1 MGKRQR
7 DCADCGAPVGF
18 LERRL
23 CCRCMRRLA
32 EDAARAPCPG
42 CGKQRVLQDGTGR
55 CVACSRACT
64 GCGHPVRSKGAA
76 LCRDCRRGA
85 RQQAAR
91 QDCPKCGRPGLLREL
106 TGWCG
111 HCSRPRQGRQP
122 PRICSGCGELRWHA
136 AAGLCSPCWQRHP
149 DRPFVRG
156 SNLAARLPHPP
167 DWLGDFIAH
176 LAARHGPARA
186 CTMITVLG
194 RLLEDEHPDHPQAIL
209 ERARRPGRSMGSL
222 ARALEGFFT
231 ARGLALPT
239 DQDERLAAG
248 RRRRRIDAVPGPL
261 RPAAESFAAFMLRA
275 RERALRAGTRPRADE
290 TIETAL
296 ATVRDLGQFMDGY
309 LSKRDWALAGVHD
322 IEAFLATLP
331 KGRKRRLTVL
341 RQFFRFARAQKIV
354 LTDPTR
360 GLSARQPAGFTGQ
373 TVLLDKQRELFRR
386 WTAGPD
392 AHPHEALLGILA
404 LVHGMSSLEVRG
416 LRADDIDHAARTVQ
430 LGKRPHP
437 VPLDPAS
444 WDALQRCLA
453 HRDAQATENP
463 HVMVTRGT
471 RARTCA
477 ASVAYVSHVL
487 DPCGVPPRMLRS
499 TRLIDLVNSMDPKLV
514 AAAFGMD
521 AESVLIYLADRI
533 DPGRLPATMS

>member
-18 LERRL
+18 LERQL

-32 EDAARAPCPG
+32 EDAAKAPCPG
-42 CGKQRVLQDGTGR
+42 CGKQRILQDGTGR
-55 CVACSRACT
+55 CVACSRACA
-64 GCGHPVRSKGAA
+64 GCGHPVRSKDAA

-91 QDCPKCGRPGLLREL
+91 QDCPKCGRPGLLREA

-122 PRICSGCGELRWHA
+122 PRVCSGCGELRRHA
-136 AAGLCSPCWQRHP
+136 ALGLCSACWQRHP

-156 SNLAARLPHPP
+156 STWPP
-167 DWLGDFIAH
+167 GCRTRRTGWAGSSPISP
-176 LAARHGPARA
+176 ARHGPARA
-186 CTMITVLG
+186 CTMITALG
-194 RLLEDEHPDHPQAIL
+194 RLLEDEHPGHPQAVL

-239 DQDERLAAG
+239 DQAERLAAG
-248 RRRRRIDAVPGPL
+248 RRQRRIGAVPGPL
-261 RPAAESFAAFMLRA
+261 RPAADAFAAYMLRA

-296 ATVRDLGQFMDGY
+296 ATVRDLGQFMDGD
-309 LSKRDWALAGVHD
+309 LGKQDWALADVHD

-341 RQFFRFARAQKIV
+341 RQFFRFARTRKIM
-354 LTDPTR
+354 LADPAR

-373 TVLLDKQRELFRR
+373 TILLDRQRELFRR
-386 WTAGPD
+386 WTTGPD

-404 LVHGMSSLEVRG
+404 LVHGASSLEVRH
-416 LRADDIDHAARTVQ
+416 LRADDIDDAARTVR

-444 WDALQRCLA
+444 WQVLQRCLA
-453 HRDAQATENP
+453 HRDAQPTANP
-463 HVMVTRGT
+463 HVIVTKGT
-471 RARTCA
+471 RAGRA
-477 ASVAYVSHVL
+477 PASVAYMSHVL

-499 TRLIDLVNSMDPKLV
+499 TRLTDLVNSMDPKLV

-521 AESVLIYLADRI
+521 AESVMIYLADRI
-533 DPGRLPATMS
+533 DPGRLPATMG

>member
-1 MGKRQR
+1 
-7 DCADCGAPVGF
+7 
-18 LERRL
+18 
-23 CCRCMRRLA
+23 
-32 EDAARAPCPG
+32 
-42 CGKQRVLQDGTGR
+42 
-55 CVACSRACT
+55 
-64 GCGHPVRSKGAA
+64 
-76 LCRDCRRGA
+76 
-85 RQQAAR
+85 
-91 QDCPKCGRPGLLREL
+91 
-106 TGWCG
+106 
-111 HCSRPRQGRQP
+111 
-122 PRICSGCGELRWHA
+122 
-136 AAGLCSPCWQRHP
+136 
-149 DRPFVRG
+149 
-156 SNLAARLPHPP
+156 LPQPP

-194 RLLEDEHPDHPQAIL
+194 QLLEDEHPDHPQAVL

-248 RRRRRIDAVPGPL
+248 RRRRRIGAVPEPL
-261 RPAAESFAAFMLRA
+261 RPAADAFGTFMLRA

-296 ATVRDLGQFMDGY
+296 ATVRDLGRFMDGD
-309 LSKRDWALAGVHD
+309 LGKRDWALVDVHD

-331 KGRKRRLTVL
+331 KARKRRLTVL
-341 RQFFRFARAQKIV
+341 GQFFRFARTQKV
-354 LTDPTR
+354 MLVDPTR
-360 GLSARQPAGFTGQ
+360 GLSARQPAGFIGQ
-373 TVLLDKQRELFRR
+373 TVLMERQRELFRR
-386 WTAGPD
+386 WTAGSD
-392 AHPHEALLGILA
+392 AHPHESLLGILA
-404 LVHGMSSLEVRG
+404 LVHAVSSLEIRG
-416 LRADDIDHAARTVQ
+416 LRVNDIDHGARTVQ
-430 LGKRPHP
+430 LGKRPRP

-444 WDALQRCLA
+444 WDVLQRCLA

-463 HVMVTRGT
+463 HVMVTRVT
-471 RARTCA
+471 RARTSP

-521 AESVLIYLADRI
+521 AEGVMIYLADRV
-533 DPGRLPATMS
+533 DPGRLPATMG